1 MKQRKH
7 LNPAFLP
14 VSSLS
19 KIFPITA
26 ARARGGGLKRLRQL
40 IKDGGGIVEM
50 SDYFLHETQAQ
61 LQLALFGMDED
72 FMDRTNAQIRAAFA
86 GTNPDPL
93 YVRVI
98 LLNFFFFYGF
108 RLFGH
113 RLKYTRTSGLRCRS
127 HRTHE
132 IFIVF

>member
-1 MKQRKH
+1 
-7 LNPAFLP
+7 
-14 VSSLS
+14 
-19 KIFPITA
+19 
-26 ARARGGGLKRLRQL
+26 
-40 IKDGGGIVEM
+40 M

-98 LLNFFFFYGF
+98 NTTHFFFSLSCLSF
-108 RLFGH
+108 RP
-113 RLKYTRTSGLRCRS
+113 SS
-127 HRTHE
+127 N
-132 IFIVF
+132 